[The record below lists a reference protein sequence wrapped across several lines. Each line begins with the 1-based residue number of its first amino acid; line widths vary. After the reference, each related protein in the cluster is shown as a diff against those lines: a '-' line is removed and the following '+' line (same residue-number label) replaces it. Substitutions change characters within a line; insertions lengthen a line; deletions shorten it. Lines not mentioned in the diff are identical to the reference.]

1 MKACKK
7 IATLLLTLI
16 LLVPVSVIA
25 EDSEVPYQTYTY
37 DKWNNPTP
45 TPNAYLPTRSI
56 GGAQLGCG
64 NFNGAQD
71 LFYNEARHELYVVD
85 SGNARILILNEDF
98 SLKTELTE
106 LKNPNG
112 EPYVLKNPQGVF
124 VQDNGT
130 VYICDMGNQQVVES
144 DGAGNL
150 VRILPTPESPLL
162 PDNFNYLP
170 TKVVVDAND
179 RIYILSRGVYQGLI
193 YLEPDG
199 TFIKF
204 FGANEVEMTFG
215 RQVQKLWKS
224 ILTDKAAAS
233 MQSFNPIEYSN
244 LFMNDAG
251 YIFAT
256 AAGSENGAKVVTMLN
271 PLGINVLPW
280 TGGSETLL
288 YSDVFEEDGIITLLD
303 TNGGHIIQTTVQRSV
318 GNSMQITFG
327 GLGQQLGLFQKAV
340 SMVEMNGNLYVL
352 DAEKNTVTEFVLTD
366 FGKEIR
372 EAITLYNQGLYV
384 ESIAPWEKVV
394 RHNTN
399 YLPGYTGLGKAYYQ
413 LKDYETAMYYF
424 KLAGDRQ
431 NYSLAFKEQSLIVMR
446 DAFPYIMV
454 GVIVLVV
461 GALILGRI
469 LKKRKEARHGTK

>member
-1 MKACKK
+1 MKIRKT
-7 IATLLLTLI
+7 IAILLLAV
-16 LLVPVSVIA
+16 LLLMPALTFA

-37 DKWNNPTP
+37 DKWGNPTP

-71 LFYNEARHELYVVD
+71 LFYSAARHELYVVD
-85 SGNARILILNEDF
+85 SGNARILVFGEDF
-98 SLKTELTE
+98 SLISELTV
-106 LKNPNG
+106 LQNANG
-112 EPYVLKNPQGVF
+112 EQYMLKNPQGVF
-124 VQDNGT
+124 VQDDGT
-130 VYICDMGNQQVVES
+130 IYICDMGNQQVVEA
-144 DGAGNL
+144 DEAGNL
-150 VRILPTPESPLL
+150 VRILPTPVSPLL

-170 TKVVVDAND
+170 TKVVVDENG

-204 FGANEVEMTFG
+204 FGANEVEMTLM

-224 ILTDKAAAS
+224 ILSDKAAAS

-244 LFMNDAG
+244 VFMNNEG

-256 AAGSENGAKVVTMLN
+256 AAGSENGAKVLTMLN

-280 TGGSETLL
+280 TGGAETLL
-288 YSDVFEEDGIITLLD
+288 YSDVLERDGIVTLLD
-303 TNGGHIIQTTVQRSV
+303 TNGGHIIQTTVQRSR

-327 GLGQQLGLFQKAV
+327 GIGQQVGLFQKAV
-340 SMVEMNGNLYVL
+340 SLVEMNEDLYVL
-352 DAEKNTVTEFVLTD
+352 DAEKNTITEFELTD
-366 FGKEIR
+366 FGRKIR

-384 ESIAPWEKVV
+384 ESIEPWLQVV
-394 RHNTN
+394 KHNSN
-399 YLPGYTGLGKAYYQ
+399 YLSGYTGLGKAYYQ
-413 LKDYETAMYYF
+413 LGDYETAMYYF

-431 NYSLAFKEQSLIVMR
+431 NYSLAFKEHSLIVMR
-446 DAFPYIMV
+446 DAFPYV
-454 GVIVLVV
+454 ATALIVLVV
-461 GALILGRI
+461 GGLILGRI
-469 LKKRKEARHGTK
+469 LKKRKEARHA

>member
-1 MKACKK
+1 MKIRKT
-7 IATLLLTLI
+7 ISILLLAV
-16 LLVPVSVIA
+16 LLLMPALTFA

-37 DKWNNPTP
+37 DKWGNPTP

-71 LFYNEARHELYVVD
+71 LFYSAARHELYVVD
-85 SGNARILILNEDF
+85 SGNARILVFGEDF
-98 SLKTELTE
+98 SLISELTE
-106 LKNPNG
+106 LHNAGG

-124 VQDNGT
+124 VQDDGT
-130 VYICDMGNQQVVES
+130 IYICDMGNQQVVEA
-144 DGAGNL
+144 DEEGNL
-150 VRILPTPESPLL
+150 VRILPTPVSPLL

-170 TKVVVDAND
+170 TKVVVDENG

-204 FGANEVEMTFG
+204 FGANEVEMTLM

-224 ILTDKAAAS
+224 ILSDKAAAS

-244 LFMNDAG
+244 LFMNREG

-256 AAGSENGAKVVTMLN
+256 AAGSENGAKVLTMLN
-271 PLGINVLPW
+271 PLGINVLAW

-288 YSDVFEEDGIITLLD
+288 YSDVLERDGIITLLD
-303 TNGGHIIQTTVQRSV
+303 SNGGHIIQTTVQRSR

-327 GLGQQLGLFQKAV
+327 GLGQQVGLFQKAV
-340 SMVEMNGNLYVL
+340 SIVEMNEDLYVL
-352 DAEKNTVTEFVLTD
+352 DAEKNTITEFALTD
-366 FGKEIR
+366 FGREIR

-384 ESIAPWEKVV
+384 ESIEPWLKVV
-394 RHNTN
+394 KHNSN
-399 YLPGYTGLGKAYYQ
+399 YLSGYTGLGKAYYQ
-413 LKDYETAMYYF
+413 LGDYETAMYYF

-431 NYSLAFKEQSLIVMR
+431 NYSLAFKEHSLIVMR
-446 DAFPYIMV
+446 DAFPYFATAL
-454 GVIVLVV
+454 IVLVV
-461 GALILGRI
+461 GGLILVRI
-469 LKKRKEARHGTK
+469 LKKRKGARHA